1 PWRASV
7 SSPNIR
13 SAMGAT
19 EPLAIVQLNASDA
32 SSSLLLSTEAHWN
45 QSEADWRFFLEKG
58 IVFGV
63 RDRGGRLV
71 ATAALLP
78 YATTDAWISMVLVAA
93 SWRRRGLATRLVDRC
108 LATAAKLKLTTW
120 LDATPAGAAV
130 YGPLGFSPTLNL
142 LRLQLQPTAAREAAE
157 PLASCG
163 LAEFIRR
170 DRAAIGFD
178 RSDLLKDLSSR
189 AGSKLVS
196 SGGAVA
202 LLRDG
207 RAARHI
213 GPLFAAIDDRALAL
227 VHRIVGHE
235 AGSLL
240 IDAVAPTDEFLKG
253 LIDRGWTI
261 ERPFQRM
268 RLGSISSRPQEL
280 PFAVAGPEYG

>member
-1 PWRASV
+1 
-7 SSPNIR
+7 
-13 SAMGAT
+13 M
-19 EPLAIVQLNASDA
+19 
-32 SSSLLLSTEAHWN
+32 
-45 QSEADWRFFLEKG
+45 
-58 IVFGV
+58 
-63 RDRGGRLV
+63 
-71 ATAALLP
+71 
-78 YATTDAWISMVLVAA
+78 
-93 SWRRRGLATRLVDRC
+93 
-108 LATAAKLKLTTW
+108 
-120 LDATPAGAAV
+120 
-130 YGPLGFSPTLNL
+130 YGPLGFIPTLNL
-142 LRLQLQPTAAREAAE
+142 LRLRLQPTAAREPAE
-157 PLASCG
+157 PLTPCG
-163 LAEFIRR
+163 FAEFIRR